1 MRVRPTRAGAFAR
14 GNGER
19 GHEVEQKHVELG
31 GCAYRTFGFG
41 RAANDVDHRAPIENA
56 FLLAERHGVFQN
68 LPRNGLTQAPVPS
81 AQPPARSGSKD
92 VSKGNARHAQGTDGL
107 RPAPCARLHVRARLA
122 PGARHAVRV
131 RGRVRAAHLAAED
144 DALEPCGDGG
154 VLGDHGLELLHRCG
168 RPHPVGVRRAV

>member
-68 LPRNGLTQAPVPS
+68 LPRNDLTQAPVPS

-107 RPAPCARLHVRARLA
+107 RPAPCKRLHVRARVWR
-122 PGARHAVRV
+122 P
-131 RGRVRAAHLAAED
+131 AHVTPCA
-144 DALEPCGDGG
+144 CGDAS
-154 VLGDHGLELLHRCG
+154 GLRTLPRKMMRWSLAG
-168 RPHPVGVRRAV
+168 MAVSLVTMALSSCTVVVARTR